1 MPTPARAMKLHLS
14 LTDLL
19 VLPVYGWLL
28 VPHLQ
33 AAWVGNG
40 LSLIFALQNLAVL
53 LLLLGHRPAQA
64 GVAAWSLDSI
74 LAWAGTLLPLALQA
88 GVASA
93 STLAAPILVFGAGM
107 SVVAILSLGRSMGME
122 PANRG
127 LKTTWMYRLVR
138 HPIYATY
145 LLVVAGFLMAFPV
158 PVNLGL
164 AAVWVTIQLL
174 RIVREERLLAR
185 DPAYRDYQIRVP
197 YRLIPLVW

>member
-1 MPTPARAMKLHLS
+1 MKLHLS

-33 AAWVGNG
+33 AAWTGNG
-40 LSLIFALQNLAVL
+40 LSLIFAVQNLAVL

-64 GVAAWSLDSI
+64 GVAAWSRDSI

-88 GVASA
+88 GVPSA
-93 STLAAPILVFGAGM
+93 STLAAPILVFGAGL

-145 LLVVAGFLMAFPV
+145 LLVVAGFLLAFPS

-164 AAVWVTIQLL
+164 TVVWLAIQLL
-174 RIVREERLLAR
+174 RIRREERLLGQ
-185 DPAYRDYQIRVP
+185 DPAYREYQTRVP

>member
-1 MPTPARAMKLHLS
+1 MKLHLS